1 MLKRDN
7 KVNFSCDFG
16 QLLHQFILLKVH
28 IISDKNV
35 WDTSLKLSKSCPNS
49 QQKIILLPRYLF
61 LQQQFNYGHG
71 QWLVTLIKWPIL
83 NYTTEIS

>member
-16 QLLHQFILLKVH
+16 QLLHQFLLLKVH

-35 WDTSLKLSKSCPNS
+35 WVTSLKLSKSCP
-49 QQKIILLPRYLF
+49 K
-61 LQQQFNYGHG
+61 LQQN
-71 QWLVTLIKWPIL
+71 LM
-83 NYTTEIS
+83 E